1 MNVERDGTVDK
12 SKSEDACDLL
22 IGRRESRHAPA
33 INWRIQEGEALDL
46 VDLLAEK
53 LAAYQAQRSCL
64 LDTRWV
70 ACSHARSG
78 RDNRGYSSAQ
88 PAPDILSE
96 DVRED
101 VIQTAPTTML
111 EQFPSER
118 QRSSE
123 DPGVVGAAITLAAG
137 RPIGKVGPGSVCF
150 PRGRPG
156 AVGTALKR
164 RQVASGSTK
173 PTIHAIMQSVL
184 PTSNGKR
191 TDTIKLILKFMK
203 TKKTKTKTKSED
215 AVLFSERRASCQPPD
230 RSKQSMAMMAN
241 ALQCAEIHD
250 QRIIVVSTA

>member
-70 ACSHARSG
+70 ACIHARSG

-88 PAPDILSE
+88 PAPDILSL

-191 TDTIKLILKFMK
+191 TDTIKLMLKFMK
-203 TKKTKTKTKSED
+203 TKNTKK
-215 AVLFSERRASCQPPD
+215 RG
-230 RSKQSMAMMAN
+230 RSA
-241 ALQCAEIHD
+241 IF
-250 QRIIVVSTA
+250 

>member
-1 MNVERDGTVDK
+1 MGRLQSRTKWERQ
-12 SKSEDACDLL
+12 SWL
-22 IGRRESRHAPA
+22 
-33 INWRIQEGEALDL
+33 WF
-46 VDLLAEK
+46 
-53 LAAYQAQRSCL
+53 
-64 LDTRWV
+64 
-70 ACSHARSG
+70 
-78 RDNRGYSSAQ
+78 SAQ
-88 PAPDILSE
+88 AAPDILRV

-191 TDTIKLILKFMK
+191 TDTIQIDL
-203 TKKTKTKTKSED
+203 
-215 AVLFSERRASCQPPD
+215 
-230 RSKQSMAMMAN
+230 
-241 ALQCAEIHD
+241 EIHEN
-250 QRIIVVSTA
+250 QKTNKNKKRGRSAIF

>member
-1 MNVERDGTVDK
+1 M
-12 SKSEDACDLL
+12 
-22 IGRRESRHAPA
+22 
-33 INWRIQEGEALDL
+33 ALDL

-53 LAAYQAQRSCL
+53 LAANQAQRSCL

-70 ACSHARSG
+70 ACIHARSG
-78 RDNRGYSSAQ
+78 RDNRGYGSSAQ
-88 PAPDILSE
+88 AAPDILRV

-156 AVGTALKR
+156 AVGTALKG

-191 TDTIKLILKFMK
+191 TETIKLMLKVRKLKKK
-203 TKKTKTKTKSED
+203 TKK
-215 AVLFSERRASCQPPD
+215 PG
-230 RSKQSMAMMAN
+230 
-241 ALQCAEIHD
+241 
-250 QRIIVVSTA
+250 RIAIF